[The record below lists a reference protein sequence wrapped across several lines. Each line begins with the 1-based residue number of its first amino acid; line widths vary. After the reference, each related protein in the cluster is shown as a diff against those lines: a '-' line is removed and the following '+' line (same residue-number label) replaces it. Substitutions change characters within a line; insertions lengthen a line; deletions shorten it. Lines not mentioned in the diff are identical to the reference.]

1 MYPFER
7 FSERAKHVLTLAQ
20 GLNVIEIV
28 ATNIGTEHLLLGL
41 LREDRGIA
49 HLVLTN
55 LGIGIEAARATIGA
69 LLAREERVII
79 QRIVPTSRV
88 KRVIEI
94 AFDEARGMG
103 DHHVGTEHILVA
115 LMIEGDGIAAHVLTD
130 LGADL
135 EKVRA
140 EVKRLRAAG
149 SQGSAAGGAEPAPLG
164 FRVGGR
170 VLVHD
175 PDPPYR
181 LWEAKVTEDLGQ
193 GRFKVGLESHPGGDE
208 LETRAE
214 RMHTIPGNTYLCP
227 LCRAT

>member
-1 MYPFER
+1 VYPFER

-20 GLNVIEIV
+20 EE
-28 ATNIGTEHLLLGL
+28 AERAHHSYIGTEHLLLGL

-103 DHHVGTEHILVA
+103 DHHVGTEHIVVA

-149 SQGSAAGGAEPAPLG
+149 SQGSAAGGAEPTPLG

-193 GRFKVGLESHPGGDE
+193 GRFKVGLESHPGGAE

>member
-20 GLNVIEIV
+20 EE
-28 ATNIGTEHLLLGL
+28 AERAHHSYIGTEHLLLGL

-115 LMIEGDGIAAHVLTD
+115 LMIEGDGIAAPRAHR
-130 LGADL
+130 LGGRSR
-135 EKVRA
+135 E
-140 EVKRLRAAG
+140 G
-149 SQGSAAGGAEPAPLG
+149 AGGGEATASRG
-164 FRVGGR
+164 
-170 VLVHD
+170 
-175 PDPPYR
+175 PPGKR
-181 LWEAKVTEDLGQ
+181 CWWRGAG
-193 GRFKVGLESHPGGDE
+193 
-208 LETRAE
+208 
-214 RMHTIPGNTYLCP
+214 
-227 LCRAT
+227 